1 MESGIMKV
9 KGFLAGAVMAGI
21 KYKNR
26 LDLAMIFAER
36 PVVMAGV
43 FTQNEI
49 KAAPVI
55 MGMKRLAFGKPVARA
70 LIVNS
75 GNANACTG
83 TQGLKDVVQTMQMV
97 ADALKIDSRE
107 VFVSSTGV
115 IGTPM
120 PMNRIE
126 AAIPELVSS
135 LSEDGL
141 EVFSQAILTTD
152 SYPKVSKRTVQIDGK
167 EGCVLGIAKGAGM
180 IGPMLGPPHA
190 TMLVFLLT
198 DLALEYDFAQNALE
212 QAANLSFNR
221 ILVDGDTSTND
232 TVYLMASGAMEN
244 TSLSSGHAQAQVF
257 QDALNQVCEELALM
271 IVKDGEGAGMVVTIQ
286 VEGARNEKEARLI
299 ARTIA
304 QSPLVKTA
312 FFGRDPNWGRVLA
325 AAGRAGIALNQDA
338 VQLFIDG
345 IQIVQNGVGVGEE
358 AEAMA
363 KERMKLPEWTLLL
376 NLGLGEALHSVI
388 TCDLSI
394 DYVKINADYR
404 T

>member
-1 MESGIMKV
+1 MKV
-9 KGFLAGAVMAGI
+9 KGFLAGAVKAGI
-21 KYKNR
+21 KYENR
-26 LDLAMIFAER
+26 LDLAIIFAER
-36 PVVMAGV
+36 PAVIAGV
-43 FTQNEI
+43 FTKNEI

-83 TQGLKDVVQTMQMV
+83 TQGLKDVVQTMQLV

-120 PMNRIE
+120 PMNRLQ
-126 AAIPELVSS
+126 AAIPELASS

-141 EVFSQAILTTD
+141 EAFSRAILTTD
-152 SYPKVSKRTVQIDGK
+152 SYPKVSRRSVHINDKDG
-167 EGCVLGIAKGAGM
+167 CILGIAKGAGM

-198 DLALEYDFAQNALE
+198 DLVLEHEFAQNALE
-212 QAANLSFNR
+212 QAIDLSFNR

-232 TVYLMASGAMEN
+232 TVYLMASGALEN
-244 TSLSSGHAQAQVF
+244 TALSSGQAQAQAF
-257 QDALNQVCEELALM
+257 QEALNQVCEELALM
-271 IVKDGEGAGMVVTIQ
+271 IVKDGEGAGMAVTIQ
-286 VEGARNEKEARLI
+286 VDGARNEEEARLI

-325 AAGRAGIALNQDA
+325 AAGRAGIALNPDA
-338 VQLFIDG
+338 VQLFIDRV
-345 IQIVQNGVGVGEE
+345 QIVQDGVGVGEE

-376 NLGLGEALHSVI
+376 NLGLGEASHSVI

>member
-1 MESGIMKV
+1 MKV

-21 KYKNR
+21 KYENR
-26 LDLAMIFAER
+26 LDLAMIFAQH
-36 PVVMAGV
+36 PAVMAGV
-43 FTQNEI
+43 FTKNEI

-141 EVFSQAILTTD
+141 EAFSKAILTTD
-152 SYPKVSKRTVQIDGK
+152 SYPKISERSVQIDGK
-167 EGCVLGIAKGAGM
+167 DGRILGIAKGAGM

-198 DLALEYDFAQNALE
+198 DLAVEHEFAQKALE
-212 QAANLSFNR
+212 QATDMSFNR

-232 TVYLMASGAMEN
+232 TVYLMASGALEN
-244 TSLSSGHAQAQVF
+244 TPLSSGQAQAQVF
-257 QDALNQVCEELALM
+257 QEALNQVCEDLALM
-271 IVKDGEGAGMVVTIQ
+271 IVRDGEGASMAVTIQ
-286 VEGARNEKEARLI
+286 VDGARNEHEASLI

-325 AAGRAGIALNQDA
+325 AAGKAGIALNPDA
-338 VQLFIDG
+338 VQLFIDD

-363 KERMKLPEWTLLL
+363 KERMKLPQWTLLL
-376 NLGLGEALHSVI
+376 NLGLGNASYGVI

-394 DYVKINADYR
+394 DYVKINANYR